1 MSAFLGRKIM
11 SIPELRKALEST
23 RELEI
28 TVTGKKTGRSI
39 SLPVWFVHE
48 GNKIL
53 LLPLKGSQTKWF
65 RNITKTPTM
74 SVAVKGAGM
83 TAKAKTVTGTN
94 KVNEIVEKFRKKY
107 SAGEVKKYYSNFD
120 AYVELNLP

>member
-1 MSAFLGRKIM
+1 MSAFLVRKIM
-11 SIPELRKALEST
+11 SSPGLRKALEST

-28 TVTGKKTGRSI
+28 TVTAKKTGQSI

-53 LLPLKGSQTKWF
+53 LLPLKGSRTKWF
-65 RNITKTPTM
+65 RNVTKTPTM

-94 KVNEIVEKFRKKY
+94 KVNEVVEKFRKKY

>member
-1 MSAFLGRKIM
+1 MSAFLVRKIM
-11 SIPELRKALEST
+11 SSPELRKALEST

-48 GNKIL
+48 DNRIL
-53 LLPLKGSQTKWF
+53 LLPLKGTDTNWF
-65 RNITKTPTM
+65 RNIIKTPTM
-74 SVAVKGAGM
+74 SFSVKGARM
-83 TAKAKTVTGTN
+83 TAKAKPVADTN
-94 KVNEIVEKFRKKY
+94 KVKEVVEKFRKKY
-107 SAGEVKKYYSNFD
+107 SAADVKKYYSNFD

>member
-1 MSAFLGRKIM
+1 MSAFLVRKIM
-11 SIPELRKALEST
+11 PSPELRKALEST

-48 GNKIL
+48 GNKLL
-53 LLPLKGSQTKWF
+53 LLPLRGTYTNWF
-65 RNITKTPTM
+65 RNIIKTPTM
-74 SVAVKGAGM
+74 SVAVKGAGT
-83 TAKAKTVTGTN
+83 TAKATPVADTN
-94 KVNEIVEKFRKKY
+94 RVKEVVEKFRKKY
-107 SAGEVKKYYSNFD
+107 GAADVKKYYSRFD

>member
-1 MSAFLGRKIM
+1 M

>member
-1 MSAFLGRKIM
+1 MLG
-11 SIPELRKALEST
+11 PELRKALEST

-48 GNKIL
+48 GNKLL
-53 LLPLKGSQTKWF
+53 LLPLRGTYTNWF
-65 RNITKTPTM
+65 RNIIRTPAV
-74 SVAVKGAGM
+74 SVAVKGARA
-83 TAKAKTVTGTN
+83 TAKAKPVRDTN
-94 KVNEIVEKFRKKY
+94 KVKEVAEKFRRKY

-120 AYVELNLP
+120 AYVELSLP